1 MELKKSPKA
10 DLEKKRTLFWELGLI
25 VALGLVWLMFN
36 WSQKPKKVDEVKYAM
51 DQELEEDVVI
61 TKQDVPPPPPPPPP
75 PPKQQVADVIE
86 VTTEK
91 LDVKEEIRV
100 DAEAKE
106 EEVVEVQ
113 EIKEEEEVVE
123 EQTVFVRVEKMPKFP
138 GGDKALLEYL
148 SKHINYPQVAADNGV
163 QGKVYLKFVVEKD
176 GKVGEVQVLRS
187 PDKLLEKEAVR
198 VVKTLPTFEPGMQ
211 RGKPVRVWYQVPVTF
226 RLQ

>member
-10 DLEKKRTLFWELGLI
+10 DLERKRVLFLEIGLAI
-25 VALGLVWLMFN
+25 ALGVVWLMFE
-36 WSQKPKKVDEVKYAM
+36 WSNDPGKVDEIKFAM

-61 TKQDVPPPPPPPPP
+61 TRQDVPPPPPPPPP

-86 VTTEK
+86 VTKEK
-91 LDVKEEIRV
+91 LDVKDEIQV
-100 DAEAKE
+100 DAEADE
-106 EEVVEVQ
+106 EEEVEVQ
-113 EIKEEEEVVE
+113 EIEEEEEVIE
-123 EQTVFVRVEKMPKFP
+123 ETKVFIRVEQMPVFP
-138 GGDKALLEYL
+138 GGIKALLKYL
-148 SKHINYPQVAADNGV
+148 GKNINYPQVAADNGV

-176 GKVGEVQVLRS
+176 GRVGEVVVQRS

-198 VVKTLPTFEPGMQ
+198 VVKTLPKFKPGMQ